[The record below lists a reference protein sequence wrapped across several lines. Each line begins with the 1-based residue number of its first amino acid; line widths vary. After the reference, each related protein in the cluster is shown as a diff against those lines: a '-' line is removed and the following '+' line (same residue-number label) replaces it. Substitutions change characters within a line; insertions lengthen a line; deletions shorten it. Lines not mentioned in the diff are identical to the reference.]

1 VDVFKPDVAISSL
14 EVFEGRPSLRRPPW
28 HKKMAAGVRGHQ
40 RDTDSPT
47 HSDGT
52 GAPTLVARTNRSSML
67 TAMVCSRW
75 KRPNRSQGPGLP
87 VTKNSLARGSQAP
100 YRGEPA
106 RGGVAEPSGGLS
118 GGQDLGQ
125 VGAQRL
131 IPTVRSSCCLFAYVV
146 SAPHCCRRQPVVLA
160 KVGQVLIGPHVAQ
173 VAEHMVPVAHGS
185 DTGRGR
191 RPSTEWRRPARKPPG
206 I

>member
-1 VDVFKPDVAISSL
+1 VDVFKPDVASAAWRCSRDDRLYGDHHGTKKWQPESAVTNATQI
-14 EVFEGRPSLRRPPW
+14 RRRP
-28 HKKMAAGVRGHQ
+28 
-40 RDTDSPT
+40 
-47 HSDGT
+47 SDGT

-131 IPTVRSSCCLFAYVV
+131 IPTVRSSCCLFAYVA

-173 VAEHMVPVAHGS
+173 VAEHMVLVAHGS